1 MTTKMIMAM
10 VMMMMMMMMM
20 VTIIIWGVQQGRDGA
35 GLMGYHP
42 KHRIH

>member
-10 VMMMMMMMMM
+10 VMMMMMVTM